1 MFLPVISWVTKF
13 FIEPYMASVRFAITG
28 FDLKYISKMKNG
40 IVFIILIFLATSCS
54 KDEDNGFTS
63 LIGSWTYTTPDSKIK
78 VTFVIVGGTSGTSD
92 ILEVQNQTI
101 EVDGQEGN
109 AEIQAEGITE
119 KTFGKI
125 RINAN
130 DASLTYPFDITFN
143 DLSASDDFSVINV
156 TDATYIWPWPDN
168 NTLSN
173 IQIVRK

>member
-1 MFLPVISWVTKF
+1 MRK
-13 FIEPYMASVRFAITG
+13 
-28 FDLKYISKMKNG
+28 G
-40 IVFIILIFLATSCS
+40 IVYIILVLLSTSCT

-78 VTFVIVGGTSGTSD
+78 VTFDIVGGTSS
-92 ILEVQNQTI
+92 ILAVQNQTI
-101 EVDGQEGN
+101 EVEGQEGK

-130 DASLTYPFDITFN
+130 DAKLTYPFDITFN

-168 NTLSN
+168 NMLSN